1 MKKIMLVLLALTL
14 CGCSSSKQPGITI
27 TPAGTKLQAQ
37 SAPPSA
43 TPIQESPSASVSA
56 SPSAQATPEASGA
69 DPKAGATDQIQKGM
83 QKDIDLLIERN
94 GGQTIDEQNYA
105 NQKKENLLTVE
116 RVTAEELKFADKPQV
131 FKGDYA
137 GRFTVGK
144 QYKYYPDASAGGK
157 RYYNVKDNFGV
168 WISFQY
174 SEPMK

>member
-1 MKKIMLVLLALTL
+1 
-14 CGCSSSKQPGITI
+14 
-27 TPAGTKLQAQ
+27 
-37 SAPPSA
+37 
-43 TPIQESPSASVSA
+43 
-56 SPSAQATPEASGA
+56 
-69 DPKAGATDQIQKGM
+69 M

-94 GGQTIDEQNYA
+94 GGQKIDEQNYT

-137 GRFTVGK
+137 GRFTTGK